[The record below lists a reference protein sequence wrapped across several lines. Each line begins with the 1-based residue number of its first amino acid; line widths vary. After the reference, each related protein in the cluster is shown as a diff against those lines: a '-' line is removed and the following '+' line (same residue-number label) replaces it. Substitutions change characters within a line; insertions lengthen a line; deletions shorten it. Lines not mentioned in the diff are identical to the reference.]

1 METLSPYKMIRIGY
15 QDQKSIQYAFE
26 SLKELRKDYPYFPA
40 WFYTKVTQ
48 GIADGSR
55 QLWFA
60 VTIEDIVAGIL
71 ILKKSPIEKKV
82 CTLYVREP
90 FRRKGVGTLMMYN
103 AFSQLET
110 STPLATVSSN
120 QLSKYEA
127 LLRHFNFHL
136 HKEYKDYY
144 RYGSVEYS
152 FNGELNTSICDHV
165 ANW

>member
-1 METLSPYKMIRIGY
+1 MEDFSPYRMTRIEAR
-15 QDQKSIQYAFE
+15 DKKSIQFAFE
-26 SLKELRKDYPYFPA
+26 SLKELRKDYPCFPA
-40 WFYTKVTQ
+40 WFYTKVTR
-48 GIADGSR
+48 GITDGSR

-60 VTIEDIVAGIL
+60 LTTEDVAAGIL
-71 ILKKSPIEKKV
+71 ILKKSPMEKKI
-82 CTLYVREP
+82 CTLYVRES
-90 FRRKGVGTLMMYN
+90 FRRKGVGTLMMHN

-120 QLSKYEA
+120 QLGKYEA

-136 HKEYKDYY
+136 HKRYKDYY

-152 FNGELNTSICDHV
+152 YNGELNTSICNRV